1 MSEDSTGLMG
11 AEPVYTQAR
20 EAGIQAN
27 KLFVSLVHYL
37 YKQYRENCE
46 VPLSF
51 KKVTKLF
58 TYGWKAVSAWRDTST
73 AEGRQACD
81 QLEAVGKRSRIG
93 G

>member
-1 MSEDSTGLMG
+1 VRSQFIPRLE
-11 AEPVYTQAR
+11 
-20 EAGIQAN
+20 
-27 KLFVSLVHYL
+27 KLESRLISYFVSLVHYL
-37 YKQYRENCE
+37 YKQYRENSE

-81 QLEAVGKRSRIG
+81 QLEAVGKEAV
-93 G
+93 